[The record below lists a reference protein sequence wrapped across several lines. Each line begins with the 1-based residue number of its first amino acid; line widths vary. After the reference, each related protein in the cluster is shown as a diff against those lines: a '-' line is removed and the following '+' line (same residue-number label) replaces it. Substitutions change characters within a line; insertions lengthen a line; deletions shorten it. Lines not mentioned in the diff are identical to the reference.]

1 MESLFLLGLLLVATA
16 LLVTERLR
24 ADLVAMLVLSALVLF
39 RILEPGEAL
48 SGFSNPATI
57 TVACMFVLS
66 AGLQSS
72 GIVQYLGDLLLRH
85 GPRSGTM
92 MMLLTGLAVAPISAF
107 INNTAAVAVFLPLVL
122 RACQGR
128 EISPSRL
135 MMPLSFF
142 AMLGGTCTLIGT
154 STNLIVS
161 SVAQDHGYAPFGMFE
176 FSQLG
181 LILLLFGGA
190 YLLFSSGQLIPE
202 RIQAESLTE
211 GFHLNRY
218 LSEVV
223 VLPGS
228 PLIGKTP
235 AEAALGEKYDLEVLG
250 HVRNKVMRS
259 AIDGHGALAE
269 ADILLVKAPAAALV
283 GLRDTAGIAV
293 RPGRHPGDADLRSGD
308 SALVEAVITP
318 NSPLVRRTLKG
329 VDFRNHF
336 GATALAIRRHGEDI
350 REKIGHIRLRLG
362 DELLILA
369 PRRNLEKLG
378 KETSFVILQELEV
391 PTLKPVQATT
401 ACLIV
406 AGVVAVA
413 TLGLYPIATAAVV
426 GAVLMVLTG
435 CLPVRRIYEEID
447 WTVIVLLGGLIP
459 MGMALESTGAAAQAV
474 DWLLRLSGGWGET
487 VVLSLFFF
495 TASLLTG
502 VMSNAATAALLAP
515 LAITAATA
523 LDADPRP
530 FLIALTFAASAAFYT
545 PIGYQTNLLV
555 YGPGGYRFVD
565 FVRAGGPLTL
575 LYWLLSTMLI
585 PVFFPFR

>member
-1 MESLFLLGLLLVATA
+1 MQF
-16 LLVTERLR
+16 
-24 ADLVAMLVLSALVLF
+24 
-39 RILEPGEAL
+39 
-48 SGFSNPATI
+48 
-57 TVACMFVLS
+57 
-66 AGLQSS
+66 
-72 GIVQYLGDLLLRH
+72 LGDVLLRH
-85 GPRSGTM
+85 GPSGGTAL
-92 MMLLTGLAVAPISAF
+92 MLLTALAVAPISAF

-122 RACQGR
+122 RACHGR
-128 EISPSRL
+128 QISPSRL

-154 STNLIVS
+154 STNIIVS

-181 LILLLFGGA
+181 LILLLVGGA
-190 YLLFSSGQLIPE
+190 YLLLFSGRVIPE
-202 RIQAESLTE
+202 RVQPESLTE

-223 VLPGS
+223 VLDDS

-259 AIDGHGALAE
+259 AIGGHGPLAE
-269 ADILLVKAPAAALV
+269 GDILLVKAPAAALV

-293 RPGRHPGDADLRSGD
+293 RPGQHPDDTALRSGD
-308 SALVEAVITP
+308 AALIEAVITP
-318 NSPLVRRTLKG
+318 NSDLVRRTLKG

-350 REKIGHIRLRLG
+350 REKIGRIRLRLG
-362 DELLILA
+362 DELLILV

-378 KETSFVILQELEV
+378 QETSFVILQELEV
-391 PTLKPVQATT
+391 PTFKPVQATT

-413 TLGLYPIATAAVV
+413 ALGWYPIATAAVM

-435 CLPVRRIYEEID
+435 CLPTRRVYQEID

-459 MGMALESTGAAAQAV
+459 LGMALESTGVAAQAV
-474 DWLLRLSGGWGET
+474 DGLLKLAGGWGET
-487 VVLSLFFF
+487 VVLSLFFLA
-495 TASLLTG
+495 ASLLTG
-502 VMSNAATAALLAP
+502 VLSNNATAALLAP
-515 LAITAATA
+515 LAITCATA
-523 LDADPRP
+523 LDVNPRP

-555 YGPGGYRFVD
+555 YGPGGYRFMD

-575 LYWLLSTMLI
+575 LYWLLASLLI
-585 PVFFPFR
+585 PVFFPFH